1 MAKWAVN
8 TVLKNKEE
16 IKSAEVSKGICRL
29 SSSRCN
35 ITEQM
40 ETLLLVW
47 NNEKQTAGD
56 SFSEAIIC
64 EKAKQLFNP

>member
-1 MAKWAVN
+1 
-8 TVLKNKEE
+8 
-16 IKSAEVSKGICRL
+16 
-29 SSSRCN
+29 
-35 ITEQM
+35 M
-40 ETLLLVW
+40 ETLLLVR